1 MKFLLETVFSLVFFA
16 IFIWALPAIIGIFAL
31 GLILYFV
38 FSPATGSFGGSAG
51 KEQETTYRNYRT
63 DDGRD
68 ENNSRTDAQYET
80 KTRTAEQTTH
90 YTNSCRSG
98 YRHYESDNYDSCN
111 SSYYDDWGNDDT
123 PPDDEIHFRGT
134 GAPFL

>member
-16 IFIWALPAIIGIFAL
+16 IFIWALPAIIGIFVL

-38 FSPATGSFGGSAG
+38 FSPATGSFGDSAG
-51 KEQETTYRNYRT
+51 SGKDKTYKNYRT
-63 DDGRD
+63 DDDRNENYGRM
-68 ENNSRTDAQYET
+68 DAQYEA
-80 KTRTAEQTTH
+80 KTRTAEQATH
-90 YTNSCRSG
+90 YTNTCRSG
-98 YRHYESDNYDSCN
+98 YRHYGGDDYESRYG
-111 SSYYDDWGNDDT
+111 SYYDDWGNDDT

>member
-31 GLILYFV
+31 GLILYLV
-38 FSPATGSFGGSAG
+38 FSPATGSSGGSAG
-51 KEQETTYRNYRT
+51 KEQEKTYRNYRT

-68 ENNSRTDAQYET
+68 ENTSRTDAQDEAKT
-80 KTRTAEQTTH
+80 KIAEQSTH
-90 YTNSCRSG
+90 YTGAGCSG
-98 YRHYESDNYDSCN
+98 YRHYDGDDYESRYG
-111 SSYYDDWGNDDT
+111 SYYDDWGNDDT

>member
-1 MKFLLETVFSLVFFA
+1 MKFLLETIFGLVFFA

-31 GLILYFV
+31 GLILYHV
-38 FSPATGSFGGSAG
+38 FSPASGPSGDSAG
-51 KEQETTYRNYRT
+51 KWQDKTYRNYRT

-68 ENNSRTDAQYET
+68 DIQHEA
-80 KTRTAEQTTH
+80 KIKTAEQAPH
-90 YTNSCRSG
+90 DTNPGCSG
-98 YRHYESDNYDSCN
+98 YRHYGGDDYESRY

-123 PPDDEIHFRGT
+123 PPEDEIHFRGT